1 MLEIR
6 RSDIQHPERI
16 ALYLGYPIAMALVD
30 AGSVAIGDKVEA
42 DVSGRRVEAEVV
54 QLPFYKRAK

>member
-30 AGSVAIGDKVEA
+30 AGSVQLATKVESRCTWKK
-42 DVSGRRVEAEVV
+42 SGSRSCAASV
-54 QLPFYKRAK
+54 L